1 MVDPRLKMWNNELQ
15 NTNRIT
21 QNTKHKTRRQ
31 QKSYSYTRHPWPLTH
46 CKQIFTEPTMKCITF
61 TFLAFILF
69 TCTHHSHGFAPVRNF
84 CKNNNAANLASKRG
98 ETDTNTNTNTDTN
111 TDTYETSNAS
121 SKGLVSSLTSIVNL
135 VMGQD
140 RNDPAARTGTAGTKN
155 LPPAPRTPN
164 ELKDMIQQD
173 YTEKNYL
180 WTGDIYLPA
189 FESDCK
195 FIDPTLSFIGT
206 QKFVSNVKNLVPIVD
221 FLTERGT
228 STIKNDDNGTVTS
241 TATGTATGPRSE
253 LLDISLNEKEGYV
266 QTRWNM
272 VGDLSRLPW
281 KPAIDVI
288 GRTKFW
294 YNRTNDN
301 GQEGYRVYFYD
312 EEWELA
318 AGTALLQLIT
328 PKGSIPNS
336 NIIKR

>member
-1 MVDPRLKMWNNELQ
+1 
-15 NTNRIT
+15 
-21 QNTKHKTRRQ
+21 
-31 QKSYSYTRHPWPLTH
+31 
-46 CKQIFTEPTMKCITF
+46 MKCITF
-61 TFLAFILF
+61 TFLAIISS
-69 TCTHHSHGFAPVRNF
+69 TCTENSHGFAPVRNC

-98 ETDTNTNTNTDTN
+98 EIDTD

-121 SKGLVSSLTSIVNL
+121 SKGLVSSLTNIVNL
-135 VMGQD
+135 FMGQD
-140 RNDPAARTGTAGTKN
+140 MNDSAARTADRKN

-195 FIDPTLSFIGT
+195 FTDPTLSFIGT

-228 STIKNDDNGTVTS
+228 SAIRNDGTG
-241 TATGTATGPRSE
+241 TATGTGSATGPRSE

-336 NIIKR
+336 NIKR

>member
-1 MVDPRLKMWNNELQ
+1 
-15 NTNRIT
+15 
-21 QNTKHKTRRQ
+21 
-31 QKSYSYTRHPWPLTH
+31 
-46 CKQIFTEPTMKCITF
+46 MKCITF
-61 TFLAFILF
+61 TFLAIISS
-69 TCTHHSHGFAPVRNF
+69 TCTQNSHGFAPVRNC
-84 CKNNNAANLASKRG
+84 CKNNNAANLLASKRG
-98 ETDTNTNTNTDTN
+98 ETDTDTNIN
-111 TDTYETSNAS
+111 TDTYETSDAS
-121 SKGLVSSLTSIVNL
+121 SKGLVSSLTNIVNL
-135 VMGQD
+135 FMGQD
-140 RNDPAARTGTAGTKN
+140 VNDPADTKN
-155 LPPAPRTPN
+155 PPPAPRTPN

-180 WTGDIYLPA
+180 WTGDINLPA

-195 FIDPTLSFIGT
+195 FTDPTLSFVGT
-206 QKFVSNVKNLVPIVD
+206 QKFVSNVKNLVPIID

-228 STIKNDDNGTVTS
+228 SAIRNDGTGTVTGIATV
-241 TATGTATGPRSE
+241 TAAGPRSE

-301 GQEGYRVYFYD
+301 GQEGYKVYFYD

-336 NIIKR
+336 NINR